1 MLYLQFHRLPPWA
14 FFVYITLLP
23 GLSYLQSI
31 SNQLNILFWLL
42 DHIWSKQ
49 LAVSNFIP
57 HTLGV
62 SHISR
67 QNSYSF
73 CPKSTQWSILIFSS
87 GQGFLQGATTLK
99 MHKSSIDHISH
110 ILRMAKILLHR
121 VTTHKIHISTNDA
134 NFIHSQLITISRFS
148 ITCLNSTPQENVL
161 TSTTP
166 LLLLQTQL
174 SSTSFLLLGAFSG
187 KVPCS
192 ITTKTYYFWQVSRFP
207 FWATVEVV
215 PWLLAPVTG
224 DMT

>member
-1 MLYLQFHRLPPWA
+1 MLCLQFHRLPPCIFW
-14 FFVYITLLP
+14 VCITLLP

-49 LAVSNFIP
+49 LTVSIFIP

-73 CPKSTQWSILIFSS
+73 CPKSTQWSILIFSR
-87 GQGFLQGATTLK
+87 GQGFLQGTTTLK

-134 NFIHSQLITISRFS
+134 NFIHPQLNTISRFS
-148 ITCLNSTPQENVL
+148 ITCLNSTPQYKRKCSHFYYSISFVAN
-161 TSTTP
+161 ST
-166 LLLLQTQL
+166 
-174 SSTSFLLLGAFSG
+174 
-187 KVPCS
+187 
-192 ITTKTYYFWQVSRFP
+192 I
-207 FWATVEVV
+207 
-215 PWLLAPVTG
+215 
-224 DMT
+224 